1 MYESFF
7 RAIKSGN
14 LEEVQHLLSL
24 DPEQINA
31 KENGI
36 GPVLVAAYNRKM
48 EVANFL
54 TEKAGI
60 LNIFEASAMG
70 RNNQIM
76 QHLARDHELVNA
88 YAEDGFQPLGLAS
101 FFGQYETVR
110 LLVQSGALLNST
122 SKNILNASP
131 LQSAAATGEKNIVLY
146 LLEKG
151 ADPNIRENSGYT
163 PLHAAAQ
170 NGDVD
175 IIRALLYNGAD
186 LHAVG
191 DDGKKPVDFAIE
203 RNHEEATRLLKQGIT
218 RRFRHMQPRI
228 NNG

>member
-14 LEEVQHLLSL
+14 LEEVQRLLSL
-24 DPEQINA
+24 DPEQINT
-31 KENGI
+31 KENGV

-48 EVANFL
+48 EIANFL
-54 TEKAGI
+54 AEKAGM
-60 LNIFEASAMG
+60 LNIFEACAMG

-76 QHLARDHELVNA
+76 MHLARDHQLVNA

-101 FFGQYETVR
+101 FFGQLETVK
-110 LLVQSGALLNST
+110 LLVQAGALLNSS
-122 SKNILNASP
+122 SKNILNASA

-175 IIRALLYNGAD
+175 IIRALLFNGAD
-186 LHAVG
+186 LQAVG
-191 DDGKKPVDFAIE
+191 DDGKKPIDMAME
-203 RNHEEATRLLKQGIT
+203 KNHEEATRLLKQGIT
-218 RRFRHMQPRI
+218 RRFRNMKPRLD
-228 NNG
+228 NE